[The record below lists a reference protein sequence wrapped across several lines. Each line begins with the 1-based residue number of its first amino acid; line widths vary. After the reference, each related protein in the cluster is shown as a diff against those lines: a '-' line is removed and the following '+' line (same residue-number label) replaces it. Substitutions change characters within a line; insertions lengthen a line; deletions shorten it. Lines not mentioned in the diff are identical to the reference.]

1 MPCAVGGNNTPI
13 FFIRDTMRFPHFIR
27 TQKRQPDSGLQDWN
41 MRWDFWTLQPESA
54 HQVTYMMGDRGIPK
68 SWRHMNGVEPH
79 GPAPASDDPDTP
91 VNKDEKVLTQK
102 ATHAG

>member
-1 MPCAVGGNNTPI
+1 M
-13 FFIRDTMRFPHFIR
+13 
-27 TQKRQPDSGLQDWN
+27 QPDIRERVFDYWRKVDKILGDTVAELTSG
-41 MRWDFWTLQPESA
+41 
-54 HQVTYMMGDRGIPK
+54 K
-68 SWRHMNGVEPH
+68 GVEPH